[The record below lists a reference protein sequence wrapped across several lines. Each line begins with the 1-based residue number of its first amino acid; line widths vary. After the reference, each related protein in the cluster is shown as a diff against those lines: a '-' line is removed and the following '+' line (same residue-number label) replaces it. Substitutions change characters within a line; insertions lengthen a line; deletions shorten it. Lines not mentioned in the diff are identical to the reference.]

1 MKALPLEWRDIRVA
15 YRSRLGPLISGFLIK
30 EIGCF
35 DTLSYVLLVFDQTHD
50 VGRAFSIYTP
60 SKPKLCFDM
69 AGCSGWTD
77 Y

>member
-35 DTLSYVLLVFDQTHD
+35 GTLSYVLLVFDQTHD
-50 VGRAFSIYTP
+50 VGRAIYIQISILPLYFSTR
-60 SKPKLCFDM
+60 L
-69 AGCSGWTD
+69 AGQIIN